1 MNRPAGEE
9 QAEGQHDPQ
18 VLTVEPG
25 ESIQSVIDQARAGD
39 TVQIPFGVYT
49 ESLILDEPD
58 IRLMG
63 LPNAEGTY
71 PVLDGTGT
79 LANGVIAS
87 GDGFKMAFMELKGYT
102 DTAVQVKDARNIHLH
117 DLTLSGPGTFGISL
131 ELCSEAMVNNV
142 RVTGMSSS
150 GVYAGSSEKVH
161 FTSLEAFGN
170 AIGIE
175 LGNSINSEIRT
186 SHAYENAVGVF
197 IALQPHLSSKISL
210 NNQVVDNVIENNNT
224 EDVQDQKLP
233 RGTGVIVLAADHVE
247 LKGNT
252 IRDHSNAG
260 LAVYSLTGDF
270 ADNKID
276 VGIYPEH
283 LSTHDNLYAGNK
295 LDVIWDGKGVGN
307 AFDDQAAS
315 SSPWVLPSSR
325 WSEPIYRLYWR
336 VLNLFS

>member
-1 MNRPAGEE
+1 M
-9 QAEGQHDPQ
+9 
-18 VLTVEPG
+18 
-25 ESIQSVIDQARAGD
+25 
-39 TVQIPFGVYT
+39 
-49 ESLILDEPD
+49 
-58 IRLMG
+58 
-63 LPNAEGTY
+63 
-71 PVLDGTGT
+71 
-79 LANGVIAS
+79 
-87 GDGFKMAFMELKGYT
+87 
-102 DTAVQVKDARNIHLH
+102 
-117 DLTLSGPGTFGISL
+117 
-131 ELCSEAMVNNV
+131 
-142 RVTGMSSS
+142 
-150 GVYAGSSEKVH
+150 
-161 FTSLEAFGN
+161 
-170 AIGIE
+170 
-175 LGNSINSEIRT
+175 GNSINSEIRT

-210 NNQVVDNVIENNNT
+210 NNQVVNNVIENNNT

-283 LSTHDNLYAGNK
+283 LSAHDNLYAGNK

-315 SSPWVLPSSR
+315 SSPGILPSSR
-325 WSEPIYRLYWR
+325 WSEPIFRLYWR